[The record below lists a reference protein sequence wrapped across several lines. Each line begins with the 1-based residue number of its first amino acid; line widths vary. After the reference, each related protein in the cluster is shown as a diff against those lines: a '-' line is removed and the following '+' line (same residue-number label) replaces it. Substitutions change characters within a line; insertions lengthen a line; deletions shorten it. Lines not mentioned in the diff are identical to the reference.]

1 MKSMLL
7 DDQLN
12 VDLRMRCQAQLPHR
26 KTVLTRT
33 SGLGAADGRLPG
45 RPPGTRAIQGMPA
58 SRRLSPGQPDRH
70 GERHRVIVNIA
81 ERSRPGR
88 WDYTAPALGERAHRG
103 RW

>member
-1 MKSMLL
+1 
-7 DDQLN
+7 
-12 VDLRMRCQAQLPHR
+12 
-26 KTVLTRT
+26 
-33 SGLGAADGRLPG
+33 
-45 RPPGTRAIQGMPA
+45 MPA